1 MQLNAKDMFSFNPI
15 FGEVSH
21 TEFPEQ
27 PKMDRLLSISLI
39 RPEDKN
45 VDDLGYNSY
54 DEQDDEQLLPLKKL
68 DAQDFQRRSSGIR
81 SDGDATPQGGNDLS
95 EITQGTPAVKYTGN
109 DISDNLSFLTKSQE
123 AQIVAK

>member
-1 MQLNAKDMFSFNPI
+1 MFSFNPI
-15 FGEVSH
+15 FGEVGH
-21 TEFPEQ
+21 AEFPEQ

-68 DAQDFQRRSSGIR
+68 DAQDF
-81 SDGDATPQGGNDLS
+81 
-95 EITQGTPAVKYTGN
+95 
-109 DISDNLSFLTKSQE
+109 
-123 AQIVAK
+123 